1 MAKKSDRQEDR
12 MVAVEGALSNTEQFI
27 EKNQKIITIVVGII
41 VVIVLGYFGYQRFF
55 LIPQN
60 KEAQSEM
67 FMAQMYF
74 EQDSLNLALN
84 GDGNYPGFLQIVD
97 DYGMTEAGN
106 LANYYAGIIYLKKE
120 EFETA
125 IDYLQDFDTEDQV
138 VGPMAMAAIGD
149 AYLELGDAERAANYY
164 MKAANTHT
172 NEFVTP
178 TFLMKAGWV
187 FEQTGDYDKAVRLYE
202 RIQTEFGASSQ
213 ARDIEKYIQRAK
225 AKSEG

>member
-1 MAKKSDRQEDR
+1 MAKKSERPEDR
-12 MVAVEGALSNTEQFI
+12 MVAVEEALSSTEQFI
-27 EKNQKIITIVVGII
+27 EKNQKIITIVVAVI

-67 FMAQMYF
+67 FMAEMYF
-74 EQDSLNLALN
+74 QQDSLNLALN
-84 GDGNYPGFLQIVD
+84 GDGNYPGFLQIID
-97 DYGMTEAGN
+97 DYGMTKAGN
-106 LANYYAGIIYLKKE
+106 LANYYAGIIYLKKGN
-120 EFETA
+120 FETA

-149 AYLELGDAERAANYY
+149 AYLELGDADRAANYY

-187 FEQTGDYDKAVRLYE
+187 YEETGDYDKAIRLYE
-202 RIQTEFGASSQ
+202 RIQSEFGASSQ